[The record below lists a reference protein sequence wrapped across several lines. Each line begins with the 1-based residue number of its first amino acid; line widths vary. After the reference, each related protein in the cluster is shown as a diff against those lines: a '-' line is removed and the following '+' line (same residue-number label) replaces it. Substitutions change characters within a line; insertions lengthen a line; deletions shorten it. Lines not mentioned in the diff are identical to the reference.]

1 MGTGGQ
7 SQDGKIQAV
16 LTCQGDIEDPEFPE
30 RCQKMFDKLSQV
42 LQNDELDVTKCEP
55 WNSVKVTFNIP
66 KDAAE
71 KLAKLAEAGDEVL
84 RELGILSLQMEGG
97 QVISMTMVE
106 DSDSEDERVNPVLD
120 PKPSTSKSPVSK
132 PKISPK
138 EEKPVIKQEVDTTPQ
153 PTRSSDTPAYPGR
166 PPGSSSAGTS
176 SYGLPFPSLIQAA
189 QQQAIA
195 AGGSRDTHSAVQGMQ
210 GLSNSVAAAMLMKNH
225 TSSAASLLSPAE
237 QSVLQSYSGVFPA
250 GNESLLASLMSSR
263 GLSSEKSG
271 GVSPLL
277 GHLLKDNG
285 EPLSKKPRKAESPS
299 INLSQKSK
307 LDTTAGANNSIF
319 PFNKVGGGGAGFSL
333 LPVSSSAAAT
343 SLRSITGSQSS
354 SLNPESQRTSPVGSA
369 LRLASL
375 PGVSLTAVNSRNTQ
389 PPVSSHSQKL
399 SRASLMPPPNSAVT
413 LSPVPRTA
421 PAGAMGTQSVVSNN
435 PAELRCIETGDISS
449 QPLVVRSVDISPPT
463 KQSLNPENRP
473 LLINPVTGQFEAGSA
488 ESASESENENSKKV
502 PPPVN
507 DVEDASEERLR
518 RTKHK
523 SGSQSPGNSTS
534 EPSLKFKLKVSSI
547 QNNSSKNLVTQKND
561 VLKNNV
567 SNKSLDEPKVPKIKI
582 RIGKDKNAVKLDNDI
597 GENHDSNDLDDS
609 LSPEKSLSPLQ
620 NDLKTKIK
628 IKPLGS
634 KSPHED
640 TKESPLNNIS
650 PVSPYFPN
658 LANNV
663 ANHTSVEDRK
673 NIKKVIKKE
682 KVKDRLAI
690 WTESLAK
697 HGQREEGKEK
707 EDKVKE
713 TKTWPEVLESRLFGS
728 AGLNNSNSIPTN
740 SSSSVLSFNKSE
752 SVLENQT
759 DNGGESDKSN
769 PGSIDSE
776 SPHLNWAGPGRDPP
790 EPGPGHALP
799 PSLQDKVNQQPDQH
813 KAELDTHP
821 KNKQE
826 NSLSVLDILEAQA
839 PVGDPPSP
847 GCPLGPQNGSQD
859 QGGQQGEDSGIESMD
874 SRSEKSPNQG
884 ESPFHAASES
894 GVDMGHT
901 PTYSSSMGSASGKL
915 SPPVSDSGSTDSA
928 MTTTPPDKS
937 PSTTSNPVQNSNA
950 SSEISTTLA
959 TTDSKFMSESIES
972 KQNQNSLEESHKA
985 EVTNPPKNLLDESHK
1000 DAEEPHASDYLEAS
1014 KIENCIEATQN
1025 HTDSK
1030 NCLEGQVIELPDPE
1044 KTKLACCDSIT
1055 SKSEASED
1063 NSTMN
1068 SLEKSADEIENS
1080 NNSQCDALNSIP
1092 NPSFKP
1098 SSLQEAHPSL
1108 HRPATNDEPKTDH
1121 SEPIENHKNEIES
1134 KSEEVLLRSCD
1145 GTDDPKIS
1153 PPKDST
1159 MATPIEITNCM
1170 HDYTYKDSNNISNKS
1185 DNVNESMPSTPTSVK
1200 TTLLTKRLIE
1210 DSVKTES
1217 QDSLPGLVKVSENST
1232 MQAPVTTVNIGGLG
1246 HSIQVRPALHVPPG
1260 ARMVPVKLVT
1270 VPGAGNVRMLRVS
1283 PVKSGVFGGDVKVTS
1298 IGPSGLPPRTVV
1310 IKSSILKAVST
1321 QDFLETAASLG
1332 TASIVQYPM
1341 PGMTT
1346 TAPSTTPVNCD
1357 KPTSKED
1364 PSQTSVSQPSILTP
1378 NQGISLL
1385 KKSHVNLTPVENNL
1399 PPSHSLDPL
1408 CQTKAAPVMFEKR
1421 ASVDES
1427 KSISSSETS
1436 QATPLSVDVTNRLT
1450 DSEQM
1455 PSPAQKAAQ
1464 KSTQKVNGEEII
1476 DSTQPLSPKP
1486 ERKGKKSSGDSTKS
1500 ENSDGESLLR
1510 PLLAKEDMEESI
1522 MNPSSPLPNLDS
1534 PSTLTLPLI
1543 NPRKRS
1549 RRDTGSSATSDR
1561 SDLSVLSEPTYKKN
1575 KEENS
1580 QSNKATSPVRRKSQS
1595 ADKNNRPDKEDFP
1608 DSDMEDKSDILEEE
1622 VGISDENTNEE
1633 KGDENSTMS
1642 DNEMEDTIDDE
1653 KLNSD
1658 EKTDQDNGVAEEAGT
1673 SKKTTKPG
1681 ERPKGRPPNSVKP
1694 AKTATKKT
1702 SPKKNGVKK
1711 VGRPKNED
1719 QNAEKGSPT
1728 DTQTLTKPDT
1738 ARRVSTRSKK
1748 PANLV
1753 LQQEYM
1759 FYTKKPNL
1767 DS

>member
-7 SQDGKIQAV
+7 SQDGRIQAV

-106 DSDSEDERVNPVLD
+106 DSDSEDERVNPVLEL
-120 PKPSTSKSPVSK
+120 KPSASKSLNVSK
-132 PKISPK
+132 PKISPAG
-138 EEKPVIKQEVDTTPQ
+138 EEKAIKQEVDAAVPQ
-153 PTRSSDTPAYPGR
+153 AVRSSESSAFPGR
-166 PPGSSSAGTS
+166 SSGTSSASTS
-176 SYGLPFPSLIQAA
+176 SYGLPFPSLIQSG

-195 AGGSRDTHSAVQGMQ
+195 AGGSRDTQSAVQGLQ
-210 GLSNSVAAAMLMKNH
+210 GLSNSVAAAAMLMKNH

-237 QSVLQSYSGVFPA
+237 QSVLQSYSGVLSG

-285 EPLSKKPRKAESPS
+285 EPLTKKPRKAESPS

-307 LDTTAGANNSIF
+307 LDTSSGANNSIY
-319 PFNKVGGGGAGFSL
+319 PFNKVVPGAGFSL
-333 LPVSSSAAAT
+333 LPVSSAAAAT

-354 SLNPESQRTSPVGSA
+354 SLNPESLRTSPVGSA

-413 LSPVPRTA
+413 LSPVPRTT
-421 PAGAMGTQSVVSNN
+421 PAGVSGTQSGVPTN
-435 PAELRCIETGDISS
+435 PAELCCIDDTGDISS
-449 QPLVVRSVDISPPT
+449 KPPAVRSVDISPPS

-473 LLINPVTGQFEAGSA
+473 LLINPVTGQFEPGSA
-488 ESASESENENSKKV
+488 ESALESENDNSKKV
-502 PPPVN
+502 PPPVH
-507 DVEDASEERLR
+507 DVEDSSEERLR

-547 QNNSSKNLVTQKND
+547 QNNSSKNLVTHKND

-567 SNKSLDEPKVPKIKI
+567 STKPLDEPKVPKIKI

-609 LSPEKSLSPLQ
+609 LSLDKSLSPVQ

-628 IKPLGS
+628 IKPFDS
-634 KSPHED
+634 KIPHED
-640 TKESPLNNIS
+640 TKESPLNNT
-650 PVSPYFPN
+650 SPYFPN
-658 LANNV
+658 LANNI

-673 NIKKVIKKE
+673 IIKKVIKKD
-682 KVKDRLAI
+682 KVKDRLAV

-697 HGQREEGKEK
+697 HGQREEKDEK
-707 EDKVKE
+707 AKE

-728 AGLNNSNSIPTN
+728 AGLTNSIPSN
-740 SSSSVLSFNKSE
+740 SSSNSGLSFNKSE

-759 DNGGESDKSN
+759 DKGGESDKSN

-799 PSLQDKVNQQPDQH
+799 PSLQDEVNQQPDQN
-813 KAELDTHP
+813 KPELDTHP
-821 KNKQE
+821 KTKQE
-826 NSLSVLDILEAQA
+826 NSLSVLDILEGRP

-894 GVDMGHT
+894 GVDMSHT
-901 PTYSSSMGSASGKL
+901 PTYSSSMGSGSGKL

-937 PSTTSNPVQNSNA
+937 PSTSSSNPVQNSNK

-959 TTDSKFMSESIES
+959 TTERKFLSETLNS
-972 KQNQNSLEESHKA
+972 KQNQNTLEESHKV
-985 EVTNPPKNLLDESHK
+985 EVTNPPKNLLNKSHK
-1000 DAEEPHASDYLEAS
+1000 DAEEPDASNYLEET
-1014 KIENCIEATQN
+1014 KLDNCVVATQN

-1030 NCLEGQVIELPDPE
+1030 NCLEGQVIQLPDPE
-1044 KTKLACCDSIT
+1044 KTKLVGCDSNT
-1055 SKSEASED
+1055 SESEASD
-1063 NSTMN
+1063 NSSSINSSKRLAEATEISEN
-1068 SLEKSADEIENS
+1068 SKCIALHSISNSSLNTSSLEEV
-1080 NNSQCDALNSIP
+1080 
-1092 NPSFKP
+1092 
-1098 SSLQEAHPSL
+1098 HPSL
-1108 HRPATNDEPKTDH
+1108 HRPASNDEPKTEH
-1121 SEPIENHKNEIES
+1121 SEPFENHKNDLES

-1159 MATPIEITNCM
+1159 MAEPIEITNCM
-1170 HDYTYKDSNNISNKS
+1170 HDYTYKDSNNVSNKS
-1185 DNVNESMPSTPTSVK
+1185 DNVNENMPLTPTSVK

-1210 DSVKTES
+1210 DSVKTDS
-1217 QDSLPGLVKVSENST
+1217 HASLPGLVKVSENST
-1232 MQAPVTTVNIGGLG
+1232 MQTPITTVNFGGLG

-1298 IGPSGLPPRTVV
+1298 IGTSGLPPRTLV
-1310 IKSSILKAVST
+1310 IKSSVLKAVST

-1332 TASIVQYPM
+1332 TASIVRYPM
-1341 PGMTT
+1341 PSMIT
-1346 TAPSTTPVNCD
+1346 TASSTTPVNCD
-1357 KPTSKED
+1357 KTASKEV

-1427 KSISSSETS
+1427 KSISNSETS
-1436 QATPLSVDVTNRLT
+1436 PAAPLSVDVTNRLT
-1450 DSEQM
+1450 DCEQM

-1464 KSTQKVNGEEII
+1464 KSTHKVNGEEVI
-1476 DSTQPLSPKP
+1476 DSIQPSSPKP
-1486 ERKGKKSSGDSTKS
+1486 ERKRKKSSGDSTKS
-1500 ENSDGESLLR
+1500 DNSDGDSLLR
-1510 PLLAKEDMEESI
+1510 PLLAKEDVDQSI
-1522 MNPSSPLPNLDS
+1522 INPSSPLPNLDS

-1561 SDLSVLSEPTYKKN
+1561 SDLSVLSEPTSKKN
-1575 KEENS
+1575 KDENS
-1580 QSNKATSPVRRKSQS
+1580 QSKKATSPVRRKSQS
-1595 ADKNNRPDKEDFP
+1595 ADKNNRPDKEEMQ
-1608 DSDMEDKSDILEEE
+1608 DSDNEDKPEFPEDE
-1622 VGISDENTNEE
+1622 VAISDENNIEE
-1633 KGDENSTMS
+1633 KGEDNNIASDPEEENME
-1642 DNEMEDTIDDE
+1642 NEKI
-1653 KLNSD
+1653 NSD
-1658 EKTDQDNGVAEEAGT
+1658 EKADEEDEADQDNGVSEEAGT
-1673 SKKTTKPG
+1673 SKKPSKPG
-1681 ERPKGRPPNSVKP
+1681 ERTKGRPPNSVKNT
-1694 AKTATKKT
+1694 KLTNKKT
-1702 SPKKNGVKK
+1702 SPKKTGVKK

-1719 QNAEKGSPT
+1719 QNSDKGSPT
-1728 DTQTLTKPDT
+1728 GLLAKPDT

-1748 PANLV
+1748 PGL
-1753 LQQEYM
+1753 
-1759 FYTKKPNL
+1759 F
-1767 DS
+1767 

>member
-16 LTCQGDIEDPEFPE
+16 LTCQGDIEDPQFPE

-106 DSDSEDERVNPVLD
+106 DSDSEDERINPALD
-120 PKPSTSKSPVSK
+120 PKPSTSKPPVSK

-138 EEKPVIKQEVDTTPQ
+138 EETPVIKQEVDASPQ
-153 PTRSSDTPAYPGR
+153 PARSSDTPAYPGR

-176 SYGLPFPSLIQAA
+176 SFGLPFPSLVQAS

-195 AGGSRDTHSAVQGMQ
+195 SGGSRDTLSAVQGLQ
-210 GLSNSVAAAMLMKNH
+210 GLSPSAAAAMLLKNH

-237 QSVLQSYSGVFPA
+237 QSVLQSYSSG
-250 GNESLLASLMSSR
+250 GLSCGKESLLASLMSSR

-277 GHLLKDNG
+277 GHLLKDNDD
-285 EPLSKKPRKAESPS
+285 EPQSKKARKTESPS

-307 LDTTAGANNSIF
+307 LDTMSGANNSIY
-319 PFNKVGGGGAGFSL
+319 PFNKVVPGAGFSL
-333 LPVSSSAAAT
+333 LPVSSAAAAT

-413 LSPVPRTA
+413 LSPVPRTT
-421 PAGAMGTQSVVSNN
+421 PAGASGTQSVVSNN

-449 QPLVVRSVDISPPT
+449 KPLVVRNSVDISPPT
-463 KQSLNPENRP
+463 KQSLNSENRP

-488 ESASESENENSKKV
+488 ESASESDNDNSKKV

-507 DVEDASEERLR
+507 DVEDTSEERLR

-547 QNNSSKNLVTQKND
+547 QHNSSKNLVTQKND

-567 SNKSLDEPKVPKIKI
+567 SNKLLDEPKVPKIKI

-597 GENHDSNDLDDS
+597 GENHDSNDLDDTM
-609 LSPEKSLSPLQ
+609 SPEKSLSPIQ

-640 TKESPLNNIS
+640 TKESPLNNT
-650 PVSPYFPN
+650 SPYFPN
-658 LANNV
+658 LANSI

-673 NIKKVIKKE
+673 NIKKVQKKD

-707 EDKVKE
+707 DEKVKE

-728 AGLNNSNSIPTN
+728 ASLTNSNSIPTN
-740 SSSSVLSFNKSE
+740 SSSGVLSFNKSE

-759 DNGGESDKSN
+759 DKGGESDKSN

-799 PSLQDKVNQQPDQH
+799 PSLQDEENQQPDQN
-813 KAELDTHP
+813 KPELDTHP
-821 KNKQE
+821 KTKQE
-826 NSLSVLDILEAQA
+826 NSLSVLDILEGRP

-894 GVDMGHT
+894 GVEMGHT

-937 PSTTSNPVQNSNA
+937 PSTTSSNPVQNSNTP
-950 SSEISTTLA
+950 SEMSTTLA
-959 TTDSKFMSESIES
+959 TTDSKFLSESIES

-985 EVTNPPKNLLDESHK
+985 EVTNPPKALLNESHK
-1000 DAEEPHASDYLEAS
+1000 DAEEPNTSEYLEES
-1014 KIENCIEATQN
+1014 KIDNCEEATQN

-1030 NCLEGQVIELPDPE
+1030 NCLEGQAIELSDPV
-1044 KTKLACCDSIT
+1044 KAKLVSCDSIT

-1063 NSTMN
+1063 NSSSN
-1068 SLEKSADEIENS
+1068 SLEKSAEVVENS
-1080 NNSQCDALNSIP
+1080 NNSQCDALNSIS
-1092 NPSFKP
+1092 NSAFKP
-1098 SSLQEAHPSL
+1098 SRLQEAQPSL
-1108 HRPATNDEPKTDH
+1108 HRPASNDEPKTDH
-1121 SEPIENHKNEIES
+1121 SEPFENHKNDLES

-1159 MATPIEITNCM
+1159 MAEPLEITNCM
-1170 HDYTYKDSNNISNKS
+1170 HDYTYKDSNNVSNKS

-1217 QDSLPGLVKVSENST
+1217 KQSLSGLAKVSENST
-1232 MQAPVTTVNIGGLG
+1232 MQAPVTTVNFGGLG

-1270 VPGAGNVRMLRVS
+1270 VPGAGNMRMLRVS
-1283 PVKSGVFGGDVKVTS
+1283 PVKSGVFSDVKVTS

-1310 IKSSILKAVST
+1310 IKSSMLKAVST
-1321 QDFLETAASLG
+1321 QDFLETTASLG
-1332 TASIVQYPM
+1332 TASIVRYPM

-1357 KPTSKED
+1357 KPASLED

-1378 NQGISLL
+1378 NAGISLL

-1399 PPSHSLDPL
+1399 PPSHSLDPS

-1427 KSISSSETS
+1427 KSISNSETS
-1436 QATPLSVDVTNRLT
+1436 QATPLSVDVTHRLT

-1464 KSTQKVNGEEII
+1464 KSTQKVNGEEIL
-1476 DSTQPLSPKP
+1476 DSAQPTSPKP
-1486 ERKGKKSSGDSTKS
+1486 ERTGEKSSGDSTQS
-1500 ENSDGESLLR
+1500 DSSDGDSLLR
-1510 PLLAKEDMEESI
+1510 PLLAKEDMDQSI
-1522 MNPSSPLPNLDS
+1522 INPSSPLPNLDS

-1561 SDLSVLSEPTYKKN
+1561 SDLSVLSEPASKKN
-1575 KEENS
+1575 KDDS
-1580 QSNKATSPVRRKSQS
+1580 QSKKATSPVRRKSQS
-1595 ADKNNRPDKEDFP
+1595 ADKNNRPDKEDIP
-1608 DSDMEDKSDILEEE
+1608 DSDNEDRSDLPDDEFM
-1622 VGISDENTNEE
+1622 ISDENNTEE
-1633 KGDENSTMS
+1633 REDDIGSTS
-1642 DNEMEDTIDDE
+1642 DPEMEEVEND
-1653 KLNSD
+1653 KSNSD
-1658 EKTDQDNGVAEEAGT
+1658 EKTDQDNGFSEEAGT
-1673 SKKTTKPG
+1673 SKKPTKPG
-1681 ERPKGRPPNSVKP
+1681 ERPKGRPPNSVKN
-1694 AKTATKKT
+1694 AKLATKKT
-1702 SPKKNGVKK
+1702 SPKKTGVKK

-1719 QNAEKGSPT
+1719 QNSEKGSPT
-1728 DTQTLTKPDT
+1728 GMLSKPDT

-1748 PANLV
+1748 PDEQGAG
-1753 LQQEYM
+1753 
-1759 FYTKKPNL
+1759 TKRR
-1767 DS
+1767 

>member
-1 MGTGGQ
+1 MGVGGQ
-7 SQDGKIQAV
+7 SQDGKIRAV
-16 LTCQGDIEDPEFPE
+16 LTCEGDIEDPEFPE

-106 DSDSEDERVNPVLD
+106 DSDSEDERLNPAAD
-120 PKPSTSKSPVSK
+120 PKPSTSKPSVSK

-138 EEKPVIKQEVDTTPQ
+138 EETPVVKQEPDASPQ
-153 PTRSSDTPAYPGR
+153 PARSSDTPAYPGR
-166 PPGSSSAGTS
+166 PPGSSVVGTS
-176 SYGLPFPSLIQAA
+176 SYGLPFPSLVQAS

-195 AGGSRDTHSAVQGMQ
+195 GGGRDTLSAVTSLQ
-210 GLSNSVAAAMLMKNH
+210 GLSPSAAAAMLLKS
-225 TSSAASLLSPAE
+225 TSSSAASLLSPAE
-237 QSVLQSYSGVFPA
+237 QSVLQSYSG
-250 GNESLLASLMSSR
+250 GSLQGGKESLLASLMSSR

-277 GHLLKDNG
+277 GHLLKDNND
-285 EPLSKKPRKAESPS
+285 EPLSKKPRKTESPS

-307 LDTTAGANNSIF
+307 LDTTSGANNSIY
-319 PFNKVGGGGAGFSL
+319 PFNKVVPGAGFSL
-333 LPVSSSAAAT
+333 LPVSSAAAAT

-413 LSPVPRTA
+413 LSPVPRTT
-421 PAGAMGTQSVVSNN
+421 PAGSSGTQSVVSTN

-449 QPLVVRSVDISPPT
+449 KPLVLRNSVDISPPA
-463 KQSLNPENRP
+463 KQSMNSETRP
-473 LLINPVTGQFEAGSA
+473 LLINPVTGQFEAGFA
-488 ESASESENENSKKV
+488 ESVADSENDNSKKV
-502 PPPVN
+502 PPVN
-507 DVEDASEERLR
+507 DTEDSSEEKLR
-518 RTKHK
+518 HTKHK
-523 SGSQSPGNSTS
+523 PGSQSPGNSTS
-534 EPSLKFKLKVSSI
+534 EPSLKVKLKVSSI
-547 QNNSSKNLVTQKND
+547 PNNSSKNLVTQKND

-567 SNKSLDEPKVPKIKI
+567 SNKLLEEPKVPKIKI
-582 RIGKDKNAVKLDNDI
+582 RIGKDKNAVKLDNDL

-609 LSPEKSLSPLQ
+609 MSPEKSLSPIQ

-634 KSPHED
+634 KSPLED
-640 TKESPLNNIS
+640 PKESPLNNK
-650 PVSPYFPN
+650 SPYFPN
-658 LANNV
+658 LANNI

-673 NIKKVIKKE
+673 KKVMKKD

-707 EDKVKE
+707 DDKVKE

-728 AGLNNSNSIPTN
+728 ASLTNSNSIPTN
-740 SSSSVLSFNKSE
+740 SSSNALSFNKSE

-759 DNGGESDKSN
+759 EKGGESDKST
-769 PGSIDSE
+769 PGSIDVE
-776 SPHLNWAGPGRDPP
+776 SPHLNWVGPGREPP
-790 EPGPGHALP
+790 EPGPGHALTHSP
-799 PSLQDKVNQQPDQH
+799 PGGENQQPDQPGNKPAH
-813 KAELDTHP
+813 NRQITKT
-821 KNKQE
+821 KQE
-826 NSLSVLDILEAQA
+826 NSLSVLDILEGRP

-937 PSTTSNPVQNSNA
+937 PTTASSNPVQNSNTA
-950 SSEISTTLA
+950 SELSTTLP
-959 TTDSKFMSESIES
+959 TTDSKFLSEPGQN
-972 KQNQNSLEESHKA
+972 KQNENSLEESHKV
-985 EVTNPPKNLLDESHK
+985 EVTNPPKTLLDESHK
-1000 DAEEPHASDYLEAS
+1000 DSEESAEAEFLETE
-1014 KIENCIEATQN
+1014 KIENCEPSSQPFTE
-1025 HTDSK
+1025 SK
-1030 NCLEGQVIELPDPE
+1030 NWVEGQVIETPDPE
-1044 KTKLACCDSIT
+1044 KAKLVRCDSVT
-1055 SKSEASED
+1055 SKSEASD
-1063 NSTMN
+1063 GICDVN
-1068 SLEKSADEIENS
+1068 SLEKPSEDVENS
-1080 NNSQCDALNSIP
+1080 DNSQCDALTSISNSAYKT
-1092 NPSFKP
+1092 SR
-1098 SSLQEAHPSL
+1098 LQEAQPSL

-1121 SEPIENHKNEIES
+1121 SETFENHKNDLES
-1134 KSEEVLLRSCD
+1134 KTDEVLLRSCD
-1145 GTDDPKIS
+1145 GTDDLKIS

-1159 MATPIEITNCM
+1159 LAEPLEITNCM
-1170 HDYTYKDSNNISNKS
+1170 HDYTYKDSNNVSNKNE
-1185 DNVNESMPSTPTSVK
+1185 NVTENTSSTQTSVK

-1217 QDSLPGLVKVSENST
+1217 QQSLPGMVKVSENTT
-1232 MQAPVTTVNIGGLG
+1232 MQSPVTTVNFGGLG
-1246 HSIQVRPALHVPPG
+1246 HGIQVRPALHVPPG

-1270 VPGAGNVRMLRVS
+1270 VPGAGNMRMLRVS
-1283 PVKSGVFGGDVKVTS
+1283 PVKSGVFSDVKVTS

-1332 TASIVQYPM
+1332 TASIVRYPM

-1346 TAPSTTPVNCD
+1346 TCTPTTPVNCD
-1357 KPTSKED
+1357 NQPASQED
-1364 PSQTSVSQPSILTP
+1364 PSQTPVSQPASIVLPT
-1378 NQGISLL
+1378 QGISLL

-1399 PPSHSLDPL
+1399 PPCHSLDPS

-1421 ASVDES
+1421 ASVDAES
-1427 KSISSSETS
+1427 KSISSSESSTP
-1436 QATPLSVDVTNRLT
+1436 APLSVDVTNRLT

-1464 KSTQKVNGEEII
+1464 KSTQKVNGEDVT
-1476 DSTQPLSPKP
+1476 DSNQPASPKP
-1486 ERKGKKSSGDSTKS
+1486 ERKGKKSSGDSTLS
-1500 ENSDGESLLR
+1500 DGSDGESLLR
-1510 PLLAKEDMEESI
+1510 PLLARDELDQGI
-1522 MNPSSPLPNLDS
+1522 LNPSSPLPNLDS
-1534 PSTLTLPLI
+1534 PSTLTFPLL

-1549 RRDTGSSATSDR
+1549 RRDTGSSAASDR
-1561 SDLSVLSEPTYKKN
+1561 SDLSVLSEPSSKKN
-1575 KEENS
+1575 KDDS
-1580 QSNKATSPVRRKSQS
+1580 QSKKATSPVRRKSQS
-1595 ADKNNRPDKEDFP
+1595 ADKNNRPDKEEIV
-1608 DSDMEDKSDILEEE
+1608 DSDTEERSDLPDDEVTDDNNTEER
-1622 VGISDENTNEE
+1622 GDDIGIISDPEIE
-1633 KGDENSTMS
+1633 
-1642 DNEMEDTIDDE
+1642 EMENE
-1653 KLNSD
+1653 KSND
-1658 EKTDQDNGVAEEAGT
+1658 EKTDQDNGISEDAGT
-1673 SKKTTKPG
+1673 SKKPSKPG
-1681 ERPKGRPPNSVKP
+1681 ERPKGRPPNSVKN
-1694 AKTATKKT
+1694 AKLATKKT
-1702 SPKKNGVKK
+1702 SPKKTGVKK

-1719 QNAEKGSPT
+1719 QNSEKGSPT
-1728 DTQTLTKPDT
+1728 GMLAKPDT